1 MKLIDDRRLGSTQL
15 SYPVAL
21 GLVAGAAVLMLGEM
35 GVTTFLTAGGLVG
48 AGLFIGM
55 RLRAGQA
62 ALQQSIAAYL
72 AGQSQFGQQIAP
84 IWSGHIEA
92 SREQTESAVSKL
104 AESFGGIVDRLD
116 AAIHTANR
124 ETDGIEGKDNGLVA
138 VFARSE
144 QELSK
149 VLASQQTAMSSMEDM
164 LKQVQGLDR
173 FIAELQDMAFDVARI
188 AQQTNLL
195 ALNAAIEAARAGDL
209 GRGFAVVAKE
219 FRMLSNQSGETGKRI
234 AEKVNIISAAITD
247 TCAVVRDSVAQ
258 EDGSMEAAHT
268 TIDTVLADFRGVI
281 DAFSNSSNL
290 LKEESIGIQTEVNM
304 ALMQLQFQDRVS
316 QIVSQV
322 NKSINGLPEVLQ
334 QQWQEYLQTQTLL
347 PVDSQRFLAE
357 LQKSYVMADQY
368 VIHQGGQVKTNS
380 TNEISFF

>member
-149 VLASQQTAMSSMEDM
+149 VLASQQTAMISMEDM